1 MAELA
6 EVDPASFDPDG
17 LMRQVTDLSVFISR
31 AQAQLARLT
40 GALDACGGAA
50 VAGHRS
56 TAAFIRHDCGTTAGH
71 ASELVTVARGLR
83 RAPDTER
90 SLQAGRISFDQAQV
104 IVRTVAAIGDDRTA
118 REAEVALLARA
129 PELNAGAL
137 RQLGE
142 EILYRADPDMVEERE
157 RRRWDKR
164 YLSFGLTLD
173 ETGTISGACADTAT
187 FELIRTAAE
196 AFAPPGGRLDSRTA
210 AQRRMDGLVTAC
222 TVALNTGSSP
232 DRHASAPHV
241 SILVRDET
249 LAQAAGAPPGRTGH
263 GALLTA
269 RQVLAMCCG
278 AQLSAIRWQDGLP
291 LDVGR
296 AARVEPPGLRRALE
310 ARDRTCRWRGCD
322 TPGTWCTGHHILGW
336 RNGAR
341 TSLGEMVLLCH
352 VHHHY
357 FVHLLGWTIS
367 GDPNGT
373 LRFHHPG
380 RLISFESP
388 LPGRIHAP

>member
-1 MAELA
+1 MCLQQQSARDAALAELA
-6 EVDPASFDPDG
+6 EVDPASFDPTD

-56 TAAFIRHDCGTTAGH
+56 TAAFIRHGCGTTAGH
-71 ASELVTVARGLR
+71 ASELVSVARGLR

-90 SLQAGRISFDQAQV
+90 SLQAGRITFDQAQV

-129 PELNAGAL
+129 PELDARRAAPAG
-137 RQLGE
+137 
-142 EILYRADPDMVEERE
+142 
-157 RRRWDKR
+157 RRTPLPGRSR
-164 YLSFGLTLD
+164 HGGGA
-173 ETGTISGACADTAT
+173 GTA
-187 FELIRTAAE
+187 
-196 AFAPPGGRLDSRTA
+196 
-210 AQRRMDGLVTAC
+210 
-222 TVALNTGSSP
+222 ALNTGSSP

-373 LRFHHPG
+373 LRFHHPS